1 MCRFP
6 YATELWWHQERQ
18 LQTIATNMAV
28 MKGISATAMLPL
40 WQRAIKQ
47 VKTRKNLESRMGK
60 KQHTNK

>member
-1 MCRFP
+1 
-6 YATELWWHQERQ
+6 
-18 LQTIATNMAV
+18 MAV
-28 MKGISATAMLPL
+28 MKGISATAMLQL